1 MNEFSVKDIAA
12 LLGVSK
18 PTVQS
23 YINNNDIQASRVA
36 KNNTRLYSYD
46 TVVEIIRALDAE
58 FDISILCTQV
68 PNSAKSDDE
77 VPNFANDS
85 EKQGNLAQNLAQNSA
100 NSAKEQTE
108 ESDAIHIMLSML
120 QRELAAKDR
129 MITELREE
137 KIDLQGKLAQAYADI
152 TDLAKKAQY
161 ITAADKTTQLL
172 DLQEKQKK
180 EETIVNAPEPDK
192 ESSGSRPK
200 DAETPAATP
209 AETSTA
215 GVENPEQP
223 QKKKGF
229 FARLFG
235 M

>member
-46 TVVEIIRALDAE
+46 TAVEIIRALDAE

-68 PNSAKSDDE
+68 PNSAKSEDE
-77 VPNFANDS
+77 VPNLANDS

-120 QRELAAKDR
+120 QRELAAKDK

-180 EETIVNAPEPDK
+180 EETIVNAPEPDE

-215 GVENPEQP
+215 GAENPEQP

>member
-46 TVVEIIRALDAE
+46 TTVEIIRALDAE

-68 PNSAKSDDE
+68 PNSAKSEDE
-77 VPNFANDS
+77 VPNLANDS
-85 EKQGNLAQNLAQNSA
+85 ENQGNLAQNLAQNSA

-120 QRELAAKDR
+120 QRELAAKDK

-180 EETIVNAPEPDK
+180 EETIVNAPEPDE
-192 ESSGSRPK
+192 ESRGSRPK

-215 GVENPEQP
+215 GAENSEQP